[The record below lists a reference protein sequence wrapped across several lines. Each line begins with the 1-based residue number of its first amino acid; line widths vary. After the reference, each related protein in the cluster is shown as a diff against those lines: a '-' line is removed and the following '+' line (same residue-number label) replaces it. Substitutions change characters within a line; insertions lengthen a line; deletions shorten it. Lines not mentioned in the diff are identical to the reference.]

1 MVAEVKAIASVVVT
15 LMAIEQNVL
24 NLCLNG
30 SNQDSKCC
38 TQVRHVEWPPFDI
51 EQISTG
57 RCDWLCNLQDSQAIG
72 AKLHTVSLGAWTCE
86 LINACKKA
94 RMCNAQHL
102 LHASDSIVK
111 GQADYQ
117 KKSSVI

>member
-38 TQVRHVEWPPFDI
+38 TPVRHVEWPPF
-51 EQISTG
+51 EQLSTG
-57 RCDWLCNLQDSQAIG
+57 RCDWLCNLQDLQAIG
-72 AKLHTVSLGAWTCE
+72 ARLHTVS
-86 LINACKKA
+86 
-94 RMCNAQHL
+94 
-102 LHASDSIVK
+102 
-111 GQADYQ
+111 
-117 KKSSVI
+117 